1 MPQCDPWSQSGGRG
15 KFVKE
20 ILKQGATLLV
30 LGTGGVGKTTI
41 AAALGMAAAIAGLDT
56 GVLTIDP
63 ARRLRDALGIERLS
77 SRPVRL
83 EARRLRA
90 AGLDPALKLSA
101 MVLDVKRTWD
111 GLVERFVETPEAR
124 RRILENPFYRS
135 LTEQFA
141 GAEAYAALDQL
152 YGLQGRFDARI
163 VDTPPAPHAFEFV
176 ETPTH
181 LVRLFDSSAVRWLF
195 LPYTS
200 ASKRTI
206 GLAGRAARMVLTQ
219 LENFAGVRMLISMS
233 EFLAAAAQAS
243 AGIADQFLKTAR
255 LLRSANVHFILVT
268 TPEEDRLSEARTMA
282 DQMKAANLGLRA
294 VVLNRIVDDRTFNA
308 LRTTP
313 GEAPAYLAEI
323 AALNNALA
331 HEKPRDCRLGALAN
345 YLEDYSANQRA
356 ALERGRR
363 FARHLPAEVKLVVAP
378 EIETGMRDLRT
389 LAKLASILI
398 DGAPGRRFLED
409 AGTALSLPKPIRR
422 AAR

>member
-1 MPQCDPWSQSGGRG
+1 
-15 KFVKE
+15 VKE
-20 ILKQGATLLV
+20 ILKQGATLVV

-56 GVLTIDP
+56 GVLTVDP

-77 SRPVRL
+77 SHPVRL

-101 MVLDVKRTWD
+101 MVLDVERTWD

-163 VDTPPAPHAFEFV
+163 VDTPPAPQAFEFI
-176 ETPTH
+176 EAPTH
-181 LVRLFDSSAVRWLF
+181 LVRLFDSSAARWLF

-219 LENFAGVRMLISMS
+219 LETFAGVRMLTSIS

-243 AGIADQFLKTAR
+243 AGLANQFLQTGN

-268 TPEEDRLSEARTMA
+268 TSEEDRLSGARIMA
-282 DQMKAANLGLRA
+282 DQMKAANLRLRA

-313 GEAPAYLAEI
+313 CEAPPDLAEI
-323 AALNNALA
+323 AALSNALA
-331 HEKPRDCRLGALAN
+331 HENPRDRRLGALAN

-356 ALERGRR
+356 ALERGLR
-363 FARHLPAEVKLVVAP
+363 FARDLPAEVKLVVAP
-378 EIETGMRDLRT
+378 EIETGVRDLRT

-398 DGAPGRRFLED
+398 DGVPGRRFLED
-409 AGTALSLPKPIRR
+409 AGTALAPAGSLSKPVRR